1 MIDPVVYLP
10 DLWRAPDPTRRTYT
24 NTRRRLE
31 AETLRAGCRIAVQEK
46 GALAS

>member
-10 DLWRAPDPTRRTYT
+10 DLWRAPDPTRRSLTGPRPRSAAEVLKA
-24 NTRRRLE
+24 RR
-31 AETLRAGCRIAVQEK
+31 GFMMWDK